1 MAWSGDQVSQR
12 LRALAGG
19 AQVGRSGLVVPGDH
33 HLIRDLPT
41 QYAEISL
48 AMSENR
54 VGHAAIS
61 RSHASSTRSGSVRTE
76 RAMNHEA

>member
-1 MAWSGDQVSQR
+1 MIPMPCAQR
-12 LRALAGG
+12 LAERGAWANIKPMNRAQDELPFS
-19 AQVGRSGLVVPGDH
+19 VGSIASATRSN
-33 HLIRDLPT
+33 
-41 QYAEISL
+41 AL